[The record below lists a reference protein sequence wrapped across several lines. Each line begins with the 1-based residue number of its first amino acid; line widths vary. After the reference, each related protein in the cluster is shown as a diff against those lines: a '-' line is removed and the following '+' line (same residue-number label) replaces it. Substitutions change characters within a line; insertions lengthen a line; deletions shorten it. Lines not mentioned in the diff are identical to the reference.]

1 MASVFFEFPRLRNG
15 SAACFDM
22 NAHSSDTGSGNA
34 PILPDSL
41 ARDSLLDSIAWLCT
55 HYGLG
60 RSHAVL
66 TSGLAR
72 YGALTP
78 LRAIE
83 ALAHAGL
90 TAKRVARAP
99 AQLPEH
105 LLPVVLLRR
114 NGSACVRL
122 GGRID
127 DSAEPDAEIRF
138 RVVLPELGE
147 GSIEWTE
154 AELSETYPGY
164 AVLVKPTAKVETRP
178 DDLPTEPAGH
188 WLLRTLWRYRS
199 CYASAAPGAFLI
211 NVLGLA
217 SVFSR

>member
-1 MASVFFEFPRLRNG
+1 
-15 SAACFDM
+15 M

-55 HYGLG
+55 RYGLG

-90 TAKRVARAP
+90 AAKRVARAP

-147 GSIEWTE
+147 GAIEWTE

-164 AVLVKPTAKVETRP
+164 AVLVKPAAKVETRP

-188 WLLRTLWRYRS
+188 WLLRTLWRCRS